1 MGSVFCEGQG
11 GLTEK
16 ALWGPCLGREN
27 SWCKGPEVGLCLA
40 WVRKSR
46 EASMAGVQCVW
57 CVCIE
62 GGVEQ
67 EMRPWVGGSR
77 SVRALWTMR
86 RPLAYTLG
94 GTGATGA
101 L

>member
-1 MGSVFCEGQG
+1 
-11 GLTEK
+11 
-16 ALWGPCLGREN
+16 
-27 SWCKGPEVGLCLA
+27 
-40 WVRKSR
+40 
-46 EASMAGVQCVW
+46 MAGVQCVW